1 MYVSLVLSL
10 QILMSAEDEVD
21 AQAATEARAEQAA
34 ELAEFDE
41 AYAAQND
48 VRYREGTL
56 WVWC

>member
-1 MYVSLVLSL
+1 
-10 QILMSAEDEVD
+10 MSAEDEGD

-48 VRYREGTL
+48 VRRRDC
-56 WVWC
+56 VWKCLTIWIFKHL